1 MTAAGFFFA
10 AIDRN
15 AIRRKNS
22 DFMWRQ
28 WVRERVADPTETA
41 IRKRT
46 LVVVVIDAALGLA
59 LVWLNLM
66 VQDLGY
72 RIENTSSLIDRLDHE
87 HSELIAEYEQAT
99 SPERLRR
106 LAIDRLGMV
115 TPQPGQVRA
124 VHGQP

>member
-59 LVWLNLM
+59 LFAAVN
-66 VQDLGY
+66 
-72 RIENTSSLIDRLDHE
+72 
-87 HSELIAEYEQAT
+87 AT
-99 SPERLRR
+99 SHFALRR
-106 LAIDRLGMV
+106 WHTQEAK
-115 TPQPGQVRA
+115 P
-124 VHGQP
+124 